1 MARAPIT
8 RNQLADF
15 LKDPESIRAFENL
28 FKAVSDLTNTDIVA
42 INTALQEN
50 SVLAGIVNAKIE
62 QKFGNVSAV
71 DSVEFNVNPQ
81 VAAKLGQSRWNKTDQ
96 TLDINM
102 DFGVS
107 QPVGQATYARV
118 NNNTGST
125 ITKGTAVG
133 FSGVATNAL
142 QVAPFLANG
151 TQQNINIVGIMA
163 HDLPSGATNG
173 YVTTWGFVRNVNTS
187 AFTAGQILYVSTTVS
202 GGLTATKP
210 NAPNNIIPIA
220 VCVVSNATTG
230 VLFVRPTIDS
240 NKSYGIFNKTTDQ
253 SPAAIN
259 TEYLLTFDNAEINS
273 GVSIGSPTSRIV
285 VANTASYEIEST
297 IQISSSSASAKNVWV
312 WFKKNGTAI
321 ADSARV
327 VTIDTNSGY
336 LQSSIHKHVQ
346 LAANDYIE
354 IAFAADSTAITIDN
368 IAATAFAPASP
379 AAIVSITE
387 I

>member
-28 FKAVSDLTNTDIVA
+28 FKSVSELTNTDIVA
-42 INTALQEN
+42 INAALQEN
-50 SVLAGIVNAKIE
+50 SVLAGIINAKIE
-62 QKFGNVSAV
+62 QKLGNVSAV
-71 DSVEFNVNPQ
+71 DSVDFNVNQQ
-81 VAAKLGQSRWNKTDQ
+81 VAARLGQSRWNKADQ

-102 DFGVS
+102 DFGVA

-133 FSGVATNAL
+133 FAGVTANAL
-142 QVAPFLANG
+142 QVAPFLADG
-151 TQQNINIVGIMA
+151 TQSTINIVGLMA
-163 HDLPSGATNG
+163 HDLSSGATNG

-187 AFTAGQILYVSTTVS
+187 AFTAGQILYVSPTVA

-210 NAPNNIIPIA
+210 TAPNNIIPIA

-230 VLFVRPTIDS
+230 VLFVRPTIDD
-240 NKSYGIFNKTTDQ
+240 NKNYGIFNKTTDQ
-253 SPAAIN
+253 VPAAIN
-259 TEYLLTFDNAEINS
+259 TEYLLTFDNTESSS
-273 GVSIGSPTSRIV
+273 GVSIGSPASRIV
-285 VANTASYEIEST
+285 VASNGSYELEATVQLTSNN
-297 IQISSSSASAKNVWV
+297 ASQKTVWV
-312 WFKKNGTAI
+312 WFKKNGAAI
-321 ADSARV
+321 ANSARLA
-327 VTIDTNSGY
+327 TFSLNGGY
-336 LQSSIHKHVQ
+336 FQAILHKHVT
-346 LAANDYIE
+346 LNANDYIE
-354 IAFAADSTAITIDN
+354 VAFASDNIGITVDN

-379 AAIVSITE
+379 AVILAISE